1 MRHFLNTLF
10 VTTENAYLT
19 LEGENV
25 VVNRDKEVMGRFPLH
40 TLSAILCFS
49 YAGASPALMGACVER
64 DIGLSFCTPRG
75 KFLGPSRRRCCKAMC
90 CCAVHSTG

>member
-25 VVNRDKEVMGRFPLH
+25 VVNRDKEVMGASRCIPFRLSSAFRMQGHPL
-40 TLSAILCFS
+40 
-49 YAGASPALMGACVER
+49 P
-64 DIGLSFCTPRG
+64 
-75 KFLGPSRRRCCKAMC
+75 
-90 CCAVHSTG
+90 